1 MKIKDGIGGVG
12 ERKGE
17 REREMIHCLMNITK
31 RGYFDCQD
39 HYLRLMQ
46 ISAKYCCCS
55 KTLLLFNCMSLVLV
69 DDTQETLSR
78 LRHST

>member
-1 MKIKDGIGGVG
+1 MKIKDGVGGVG
-12 ERKGE
+12 ERKKE
-17 REREMIHCLMNITK
+17 KRILCLNIMK